1 VKLAPHPAWRRLFAS
16 GAAPALT
23 VERMTQAGRKLERL
37 ASPLPRW
44 LFAPSL
50 ETLLRSI
57 DLSGIESKALAIA
70 HNRAANEMTR
80 AAVLRRARELV
91 EWPRNDIGVAAAA
104 ATEQPLRPSARDVGE
119 IAAILRRYG
128 SEAVVEPS
136 GSLEIVPAAVA
147 TAAGRSRSS
156 APLTITRADA
166 AASLL
171 RRADR
176 AGDPA
181 IARSPFTSGP
191 AGATGSDLSER
202 SAESTDAGA
211 SQPHRRPTAGAS
223 QIQRGDAIARIIRTL
238 ADLRSAAAGSGWRR
252 VRGRLSRQWRPDS
265 ASITEDASEFSASEQ
280 GGLRGLAARSSRAI
294 DSGRDFT
301 DHRQSRIEEAPGAAA
316 ADSMSTEEGPR
327 GLAARV
333 SRRAARSLS
342 VEGARSAPDLE
353 DFADRL
359 DQLLRREAHRN
370 GIDLE
375 EIDR

>member
-1 VKLAPHPAWRRLFAS
+1 MKLAPHPAWRRLFAN

-23 VERMTQAGRKLERL
+23 VERLTQAGLKLERL
-37 ASPLPRW
+37 ASKSPLPQW

-57 DLSGIESKALAIA
+57 DLSGIESKALAIT
-70 HNRAANEMTR
+70 HNRAANAMTR
-80 AAVLRRARELV
+80 AAVLREHV

-104 ATEQPLRPSARDVGE
+104 APEQPSRPSARDVGE

-136 GSLEIVPAAVA
+136 GSLEIAPAAVA

-156 APLTITRADA
+156 APLTVTRADA

-171 RRADR
+171 RRSAR
-176 AGDPA
+176 AGDTA
-181 IARSPFTSGP
+181 IAHSPFTSGS
-191 AGATGSDLSER
+191 AGATASDLSER

-211 SQPHRRPTAGAS
+211 RQPHRSPTAGTS

-238 ADLRSAAAGSGWRR
+238 ADLRSAAAGSGRRR

-265 ASITEDASEFSASEQ
+265 APIAGDASEFSESEQ
-280 GGLRGLAARSSRAI
+280 SGLRGLAARSSRAL
-294 DSGRDFT
+294 DSGRNFT
-301 DHRQSRIEEAPGAAA
+301 DHRPSWIEEAPGAAA
-316 ADSMSTEEGPR
+316 DSASTGEGPR

-359 DQLLRREAHRN
+359 DQLLRREARRN

>member
-1 VKLAPHPAWRRLFAS
+1 MKLAPHPAWRRLFAN
-16 GAAPALT
+16 GAAPALI
-23 VERMTQAGRKLERL
+23 VERLTQAGLKLERL
-37 ASPLPRW
+37 ASKSPLPQW

-57 DLSGIESKALAIA
+57 DLSGIESKALAIT
-70 HNRAANEMTR
+70 HNRAANAMTR
-80 AAVLRRARELV
+80 AAVLREHV

-104 ATEQPLRPSARDVGE
+104 APEQPSRPSARDVGE

-136 GSLEIVPAAVA
+136 GSLEIAPAAVA

-156 APLTITRADA
+156 APLAITRADA

-171 RRADR
+171 RRSAR
-176 AGDPA
+176 AGNPA
-181 IARSPFTSGP
+181 IAHSTFTSGP
-191 AGATGSDLSER
+191 AGATASDLSER
-202 SAESTDAGA
+202 SAESTDTGA
-211 SQPHRRPTAGAS
+211 RQPHRSPTAGAS
-223 QIQRGDAIARIIRTL
+223 QIQPGDAIARIVRTL
-238 ADLRSAAAGSGWRR
+238 ADLRSAAAGSGRRR

-265 ASITEDASEFSASEQ
+265 APIAEDASEFSASEQ
-280 GGLRGLAARSSRAI
+280 SGLRGLAARSSRAL

-301 DHRQSRIEEAPGAAA
+301 DHRPSWIEEAPGAAA
-316 ADSMSTEEGPR
+316 DSASTGEGPR

-333 SRRAARSLS
+333 SRRAARSLF

-359 DQLLRREAHRN
+359 DQLLRREARRN

>member
-1 VKLAPHPAWRRLFAS
+1 
-16 GAAPALT
+16 
-23 VERMTQAGRKLERL
+23 M
-37 ASPLPRW
+37 
-44 LFAPSL
+44 
-50 ETLLRSI
+50 
-57 DLSGIESKALAIA
+57 
-70 HNRAANEMTR
+70 
-80 AAVLRRARELV
+80 
-91 EWPRNDIGVAAAA
+91 
-104 ATEQPLRPSARDVGE
+104 
-119 IAAILRRYG
+119 
-128 SEAVVEPS
+128 EPS
-136 GSLEIVPAAVA
+136 GSLEIAPAAVA

-171 RRADR
+171 RRSAR

-191 AGATGSDLSER
+191 AGATASDLSER

-211 SQPHRRPTAGAS
+211 RQPHRSPTAGTS

-238 ADLRSAAAGSGWRR
+238 ADLRSAAAGSGRRR

-265 ASITEDASEFSASEQ
+265 APIAGDASEFSESEQ
-280 GGLRGLAARSSRAI
+280 SGLRGLAARSSRAL
-294 DSGRDFT
+294 DSGRNFT
-301 DHRQSRIEEAPGAAA
+301 DHRPSWIEEAPGAAA
-316 ADSMSTEEGPR
+316 DSASTGEGPR

-359 DQLLRREAHRN
+359 DQLLRREARRN